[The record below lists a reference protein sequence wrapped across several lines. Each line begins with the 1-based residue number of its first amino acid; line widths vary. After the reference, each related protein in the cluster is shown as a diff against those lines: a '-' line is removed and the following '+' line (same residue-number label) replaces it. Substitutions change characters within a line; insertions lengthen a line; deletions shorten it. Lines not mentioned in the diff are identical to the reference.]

1 MCAGAGRRADGTRVE
16 RPAAR
21 TAHAHQAARLQPTLR
36 RGVHAPRS
44 MLRML
49 GAGHAAERRA
59 AAQPGSGR
67 VAGLHVR

>member
-1 MCAGAGRRADGTRVE
+1 ME

-21 TAHAHQAARLQPTLR
+21 TVHAQRAARLQPTLC
-36 RGVHAPRS
+36 RGVHASRR
-44 MLRML
+44 MLCML
-49 GAGHAAERRA
+49 GAGHATERHA